1 MTTIV
6 FPGQGSQFLGM
17 SKDFYDNFEVAKS
30 TLNEIQDYVKMD
42 LKNII
47 FENKDNLLNFTN
59 YTQISIFTASVI
71 IFRTLIK
78 ETKLDFSKI
87 EFMLG
92 HSLGEYTAL
101 ACSNKLSLEE
111 CSLVLKKRGQLM
123 HDATSSNKTGMAAL
137 IGKDADYVDNI
148 IKKNNI
154 DLQIANDNS
163 PIQVVISGKI
173 DLIKNYRNL
182 FLQNDIKK
190 YVILNVSAAFHSQF
204 MEEAQKILGDE
215 IESLNFSTN
224 HIKIISNYDSSISND
239 TSTIKKALKNQMA
252 NKVQWTQSI
261 RQLENNGQKKIIEVG
276 PGKVLSGL
284 IKRISSNFDIKS
296 INEISDLDLND

>member
-1 MTTIV
+1 MTTLV

-17 SKDFYDNFEVAKS
+17 SKDFYDNFDVAKN
-30 TLNEIQDYVKMD
+30 TLDEIQDYVKMD

-47 FENKDNLLNFTN
+47 FENRDNLLNSTN

-78 ETKLDFSKI
+78 ETKLDLSKI

-101 ACSNKLSLEE
+101 ACSNKLNLKE

-173 DLIKNYRNL
+173 DLINNYKNL

-204 MEEAQKILGDE
+204 MEEAQKTLGDE
-215 IESLNFSTN
+215 IESLNFIGTLPIFL
-224 HIKIISNYDSSISND
+224 HSS
-239 TSTIKKALKNQMA
+239 
-252 NKVQWTQSI
+252 
-261 RQLENNGQKKIIEVG
+261 
-276 PGKVLSGL
+276 
-284 IKRISSNFDIKS
+284 
-296 INEISDLDLND
+296 

>member
-1 MTTIV
+1 MTTLV

-42 LKNII
+42 LKSII
-47 FENKDNLLNFTN
+47 FENRDNLLNFTN

-224 HIKIISNYDSSISND
+224 HIKIISNYNSSISND

>member
-1 MTTIV
+1 MTTLV

-17 SKDFYDNFEVAKS
+17 SKDFYDNFDVAKN
-30 TLNEIQDYVKMD
+30 TLDEIQDYVKMD

-47 FENKDNLLNFTN
+47 FENRDNLLNFTN

-123 HDATSSNKTGMAAL
+123 HDATSSHKTGMAAL

-224 HIKIISNYDSSISND
+224 HIKIISNYNSSISND

>member
-1 MTTIV
+1 MTTLV

-42 LKNII
+42 LKSII
-47 FENKDNLLNFTN
+47 FENRDNLLNFTN

-154 DLQIANDNS
+154 DIQIANDNS

-204 MEEAQKILGDE
+204 MEEAQKTLGDE
-215 IESLNFSTN
+215 IESLNFFTN
-224 HIKIISNYDSSISND
+224 HIKIISNYNSSISND

-284 IKRISSNFDIKS
+284 IKRISSNFDIIS

>member
-1 MTTIV
+1 MTTLV

-17 SKDFYDNFEVAKS
+17 SKDFYDNFDVAKN

-47 FENKDNLLNFTN
+47 FENRDNLLNSTN
-59 YTQISIFTASVI
+59 FTQISIFTASVI
-71 IFRTLIK
+71 IFRTLLK
-78 ETKLDFSKI
+78 ETELDLSKI
-87 EFMLG
+87 EYMLG

-111 CSLVLKKRGQLM
+111 CSLILKKRGQLM
-123 HDATSSNKTGMAAL
+123 HDATSSNETGMAAL
-137 IGKDADYVDNI
+137 IGKDADHVDNI
-148 IKKNNI
+148 IKNNNI

-190 YVILNVSAAFHSQF
+190 FVILNVSAAFHSQF
-204 MEEAQKILGDE
+204 MEEAQKTLSDE
-215 IESLNFSTN
+215 IDSLNFFTN
-224 HIKIISNYDSSISND
+224 HIKIISNFNASISNN
-239 TSTIKKALKNQMA
+239 TSTIKNALKNQMA

-261 RQLENNGQKKIIEVG
+261 RELENNNQKKIIEIG

>member
-1 MTTIV
+1 MTTLV

-42 LKNII
+42 LKSII
-47 FENKDNLLNFTN
+47 FENRDNLLNFTN

-173 DLIKNYRNL
+173 DLIENYRNL

-224 HIKIISNYDSSISND
+224 HIKIISNYNSSISND

>member
-1 MTTIV
+1 MTTLV

-42 LKNII
+42 LKSII
-47 FENKDNLLNFTN
+47 FENRDNLLNFTN

-137 IGKDADYVDNI
+137 IGKDADYVDSI

-173 DLIKNYRNL
+173 DLIENYRNL

-224 HIKIISNYDSSISND
+224 HIKIISNYNSSISND

>member
-1 MTTIV
+1 MTTLV

-42 LKNII
+42 LKSII
-47 FENKDNLLNFTN
+47 FENRDNLLNFTN

>member
-1 MTTIV
+1 
-6 FPGQGSQFLGM
+6 
-17 SKDFYDNFEVAKS
+17 
-30 TLNEIQDYVKMD
+30 
-42 LKNII
+42 
-47 FENKDNLLNFTN
+47 
-59 YTQISIFTASVI
+59 
-71 IFRTLIK
+71 
-78 ETKLDFSKI
+78 
-87 EFMLG
+87 MLG

-224 HIKIISNYDSSISND
+224 HIKIISNYNSSISND

>member
-1 MTTIV
+1 MTTLV

-42 LKNII
+42 LKSII
-47 FENKDNLLNFTN
+47 FENRDNLLNFTN

-173 DLIKNYRNL
+173 DLIENYRNL

-190 YVILNVSAAFHSQF
+190 YIILNVSAAFHSQF